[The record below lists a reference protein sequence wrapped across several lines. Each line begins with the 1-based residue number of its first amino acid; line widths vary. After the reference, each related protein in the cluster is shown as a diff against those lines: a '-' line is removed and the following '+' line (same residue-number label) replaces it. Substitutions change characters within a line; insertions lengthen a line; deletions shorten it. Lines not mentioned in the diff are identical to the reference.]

1 MVIARFWAATGIT
14 SAASKLG
21 TSTPA
26 IRFMNGC
33 LVVRMR
39 ENCLHEI
46 VEHLGIGRHRP
57 ARVGVHV
64 PGAQLV
70 QRRGLLVGE
79 VQDVA
84 PCGPAPP
91 PPPPRTPP
99 PAPDPL
105 VHLPPPA
112 GPRAARACLP
122 VGARFP

>member
-84 PCGPAPP
+84 PCGAAPP
-91 PPPPRTPP
+91 PPPPPPPTAPPAPPDTPP
-99 PAPDPL
+99 PGA
-105 VHLPPPA
+105 PPPA
-112 GPRAARACLP
+112 AAPFVPA
-122 VGARFP
+122 G